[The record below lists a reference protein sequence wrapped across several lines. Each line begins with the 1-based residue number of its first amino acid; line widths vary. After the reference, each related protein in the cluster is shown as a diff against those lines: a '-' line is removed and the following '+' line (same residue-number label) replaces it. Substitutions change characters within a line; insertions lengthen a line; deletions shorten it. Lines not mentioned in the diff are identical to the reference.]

1 MLVSVRI
8 SVALAMHNDQSH
20 HEGRRL
26 ANDSSTYTPLSASS
40 HSRVSGHHPVL
51 LTHVRAACLQAEQLG
66 TLDEAGGPCVIEELP
81 FNSPELA
88 GLPQS
93 ADVPQVR
100 SITAI
105 NWLWQAQMADNLI
118 VYMAV

>member
-1 MLVSVRI
+1 
-8 SVALAMHNDQSH
+8 MHNDQPH
-20 HEGRRL
+20 HEGSRL

-40 HSRVSGHHPVL
+40 QSRVSGHHPVL

-100 SITAI
+100 LITAR
-105 NWLWQAQMADNLI
+105 L
-118 VYMAV
+118 AVACTDGRQPDCIHGSVMISCLAAPC